1 MRALIA
7 ALCAARAATLRPLRP
22 LQSPRDASLRAL
34 ASDDLCERLKERVDL
49 CSHVPEGLELLPLL
63 GDGVGGLP
71 DGTRL
76 GAVAAPLAAALAD
89 AGDAFVVGGGAVRLA
104 PALRG
109 APAAARTAA
118 VAAVTAE
125 LRARGVVEGWRDEL
139 LAVVPAYGDEP
150 AFLVERAAYPLLGC
164 KGYGVHVNGFAVSRG
179 ELRLWV
185 GTRSATKQTFP
196 GMLDHI
202 CAGQQPHDLAP
213 GENVVKEAGEEAG
226 IPEEIARRA
235 KSVGVCSYR
244 GVDEWGQ
251 LKNDVLFCY
260 DLELPW
266 DFEPIAV
273 DGEVEG
279 FERWDLDRVAAAVAT
294 GANNAIGEFT
304 SYKPNCNLVVI
315 DFLVRIGW
323 LSADAPGYL
332 QLVDELR
339 QGDCR

>member
-7 ALCAARAATLRPLRP
+7 ALCAARASTLRPLRP

-49 CSHVPEGLELLPLL
+49 CSHVPAGLELLPLL

-89 AGDAFVVGGGAVRLA
+89 AGDAFVVDRGAVRLA

-109 APAAARTAA
+109 AAPAARTAA

-164 KGYGVHVNGFAVSRG
+164 KGYGVHVNGFARSRG

-196 GMLDHI
+196 GMLDHL

-226 IPEEIARRA
+226 VPAA
-235 KSVGVCSYR
+235 LAAGAVPVGAVSYR
-244 GVDEWGQ
+244 GVNGEG
-251 LKNDVLFCY
+251 KGERVTNDIIFCY
-260 DLELPW
+260 DLELPP
-266 DFEPIAV
+266 DFAPRPV
-273 DGEVEG
+273 DGEIDG
-279 FERWDLDRVAAAVAT
+279 FELMALDDVVANVLA
-294 GANNAIGEFT
+294 GRF
-304 SYKPNCNLVVI
+304 KPNVAVVTV
-315 DFLVRIGW
+315 DFLVRHGV
-323 LSADAPGYL
+323 LTPEMRGYL
-332 QLVDELR
+332 GLVASLR
-339 QGDCR
+339 QGDCA

>member
-1 MRALIA
+1 MPFWLATFAVRVPSPTASAAQSDLVAAFRRRIAEVNDLSALGGE
-7 ALCAARAATLRPLRP
+7 ALVPLVVDGARVGELR
-22 LQSPRDASLRAL
+22 ASLASELGERWPDVFRRDPDRDVLAL
-34 ASDDLCERLKERVDL
+34 APTLSD
-49 CSHVPEGLELLPLL
+49 
-63 GDGVGGLP
+63 
-71 DGTRL
+71 
-76 GAVAAPLAAALAD
+76 AD
-89 AGDAFVVGGGAVRLA
+89 
-104 PALRG
+104 
-109 APAAARTAA
+109 ARTAA
-118 VAAVTAE
+118 VAGVTAA
-125 LRARGVVEGWRDEL
+125 LRDDGTFSKGWRDEL
-139 LAVVPAYGDEP
+139 CAVGAAFDAPP
-150 AFLVERAAYPLLGC
+150 AFSIERACYPAFGV
-164 KGYGVHVNGFAVSRG
+164 KGYGIHVNAFCVDPATG
-179 ELRLWV
+179 ERQLWV
-185 GTRSATKQTFP
+185 ATRSRQKSTWP
-196 GMLDHI
+196 GMLDNLV
-202 CAGQQPHDLAP
+202 AGQQPAELSLYQ
-213 GENVVKEAGEEAG
+213 NVVKEAGEEAG

-266 DFEPIAV
+266 DFEPVAV